1 MLATQLNTL
10 IVEKKMEPNT
20 LIRVNKLVVNRIS
33 GKANSGK
40 DQKKIIILLDI
51 DVVMPGHEVSYGVPK
66 VLSLTNCFLFQG
78 WGKDWQS
85 SKFK

>member
-1 MLATQLNTL
+1 MLATQLNSL
-10 IVEKKMEPNT
+10 IADKKMEPNT

-51 DVVMPGHEVSYGVPK
+51 DVVMPGHEVSYNDKQFPMF
-66 VLSLTNCFLFQG
+66 NA
-78 WGKDWQS
+78 D
-85 SKFK
+85 